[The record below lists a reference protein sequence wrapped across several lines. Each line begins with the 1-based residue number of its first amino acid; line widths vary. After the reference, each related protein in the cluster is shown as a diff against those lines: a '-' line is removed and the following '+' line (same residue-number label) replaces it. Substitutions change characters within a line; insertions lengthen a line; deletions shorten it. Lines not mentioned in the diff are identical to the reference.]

1 MPALDRLKSA
11 KRRMPLVEPP
21 VKRAADNILLNIK
34 RRERLQMLGRNL
46 RIGMVKKYPASRR
59 NRGPRIQLPA
69 AIGLVS
75 FQAGP
80 APSCRSWRHVVESAS
95 ARDTMISRT
104 SCEALNIA
112 INSTSAPRSRQ
123 IGMTTV
129 IGPPLPG

>member
-1 MPALDRLKSA
+1 
-11 KRRMPLVEPP
+11 MPLVEPP

-75 FQAGP
+75 FQAG
-80 APSCRSWRHVVESAS
+80 RSE
-95 ARDTMISRT
+95 
-104 SCEALNIA
+104 LPQL
-112 INSTSAPRSRQ
+112 APRRG
-123 IGMTTV
+123 IGFSE
-129 IGPPLPG
+129 GHYDLPYLL